1 MTACGG
7 LLESTAVSFNL
18 FAAVEVVQPYIS
30 MTITYGT
37 PYNDPWVQ
45 QSRIFRMSGP
55 MSPLKSKDR
64 EPVRVCGKTVECW
77 W

>member
-37 PYNDPWVQ
+37 PYNDP
-45 QSRIFRMSGP
+45 
-55 MSPLKSKDR
+55 
-64 EPVRVCGKTVECW
+64 
-77 W
+77 